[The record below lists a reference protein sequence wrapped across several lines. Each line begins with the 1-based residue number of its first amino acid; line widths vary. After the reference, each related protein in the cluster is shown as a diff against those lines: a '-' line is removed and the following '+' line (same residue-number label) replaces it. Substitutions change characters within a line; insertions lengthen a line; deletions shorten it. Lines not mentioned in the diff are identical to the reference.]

1 MLLNAIIMVSALPPP
16 LPHFLHF
23 WGGDKP
29 LWGDLILYEG
39 SNIFNT
45 LSLFHLFRNS
55 QHPEK

>member
-1 MLLNAIIMVSALPPP
+1 MLLNAIIMVSAPPP
-16 LPHFLHF
+16 HLLHLG
-23 WGGDKP
+23 GGDKP

-55 QHPEK
+55 RHPEK

>member
-1 MLLNAIIMVSALPPP
+1 MPSLWFVPPP
-16 LPHFLHF
+16 PPPPPPFLPLGG
-23 WGGDKP
+23 GGDKP

-55 QHPEK
+55 RHPEK

>member
-1 MLLNAIIMVSALPPP
+1 MLLNAIIMVSAPS
-16 LPHFLHF
+16 HTSYI
-23 WGGDKP
+23 WGGGEKP

-55 QHPEK
+55 RHPEK

>member
-1 MLLNAIIMVSALPPP
+1 MLLNAIIMVSAPS
-16 LPHFLHF
+16 HTSYI
-23 WGGDKP
+23 WGGGGDKP

-55 QHPEK
+55 RHPEK

>member
-16 LPHFLHF
+16 PLLTFGG
-23 WGGDKP
+23 GGDKP

>member
-1 MLLNAIIMVSALPPP
+1 MILNAIIMVCAPPP
-16 LPHFLHF
+16 TSYI
-23 WGGDKP
+23 WGGGDKP

>member
-1 MLLNAIIMVSALPPP
+1 MILNAIIMVCARP
-16 LPHFLHF
+16 PHFFHLGG
-23 WGGDKP
+23 GGDKP

>member
-1 MLLNAIIMVSALPPP
+1 MLLNAIIMVSALPP
-16 LPHFLHF
+16 HFLHLGG
-23 WGGDKP
+23 GGDKP

-55 QHPEK
+55 RHPEK